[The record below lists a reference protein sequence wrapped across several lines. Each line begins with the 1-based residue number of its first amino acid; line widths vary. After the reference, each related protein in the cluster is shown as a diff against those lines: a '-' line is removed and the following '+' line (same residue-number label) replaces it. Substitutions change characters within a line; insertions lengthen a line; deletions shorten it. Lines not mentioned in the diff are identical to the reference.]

1 MQYSNQ
7 HVSTFKKTISTHN
20 MECTLAGRK
29 TSSKN
34 LPGGP
39 LVSEEFLV
47 LPGDKDID
55 SYLDGNS
62 DEPGEMGKSPWSM
75 QKCLEEWG
83 NMSLNVGYSNNEQ
96 PMFDCLCLYHPFM
109 VIRRVVY
116 NCYTNITCIFHRDTL
131 YLVLCTVT
139 SLFFL

>member
-1 MQYSNQ
+1 MQYSNK
-7 HVSTFKKTISTHN
+7 HVSTFKKPISTHN

-62 DEPGEMGKSPWSM
+62 DEPGEMG
-75 QKCLEEWG
+75 
-83 NMSLNVGYSNNEQ
+83 
-96 PMFDCLCLYHPFM
+96 
-109 VIRRVVY
+109 
-116 NCYTNITCIFHRDTL
+116 
-131 YLVLCTVT
+131 
-139 SLFFL
+139 FLALGRCKNASRNGEICH